1 MSIALL
7 TQVYD
12 ETRRLAIAGS
22 VVAPGDFRLKKLIP
36 PLEQV
41 GAKAPVFAK
50 VAEQVKSVVEAT
62 DMTSATALL
71 DLATLMSAVLYTQG
85 DAGIEG
91 ELQPIE
97 TTDLGLIATKTGA
110 RTLKPLL
117 EALTTKG
124 SGRLEIIRDAYE
136 RDLFRDMRLI
146 QPAVGAIDDSYPEIA
161 DLIVEKVLPLYGK
174 AILTPLRTTF
184 DQKGKTG
191 DARRLRLM
199 HRLDPVGSRELV
211 KQALENGSKEVKVAA
226 VECLGHDRDDLSF
239 LLEQAAAKAQDVRQA
254 AYRALA
260 RFEEDETVAV
270 LKKAFDGKD
279 LEQAVEPLRTNRS
292 PKLLKHMI
300 DAIRQ
305 ATEDFV
311 STKDKKEVSE
321 KATRLARMVRC
332 LAGRDD
338 ADSEAIILDLFGRR
352 ESLAERKGAMF
363 SGADLSAAIVEV
375 MAQGNGRLAATLI
388 EQHASLDARDLGV
401 CFAAARRILPA
412 DKVYEKFSSYLT
424 WKGDSRNKD
433 HHLNKRMIIVSQLV
447 SWNGQRDNESAT
459 VDPRW
464 LDRAVA
470 LGDASLV
477 HSLIRP
483 GHEGANRFLS
493 KAFAEQMEKGKQPY
507 DAVPIAIAMLCGQHP
522 EAIDATISVIQR
534 FNDKAH
540 YHLDQIGYFLSEL
553 PKSALPRLE
562 ALIPTLNDRLA
573 NELLSALQPLRDKS
587 D

>member
-62 DMTSATALL
+62 DKTSATALL

-91 ELQPIE
+91 DLQPIE

-124 SGRLEIIRDAYE
+124 SGRLETIRDACE

-146 QPAVGAIDDSYPEIA
+146 QPAVAAIDDSYPEIA
-161 DLIVEKVLPLYGK
+161 DMIVEKVLPLYGK

-184 DQKGKTG
+184 DLKGKTG

-226 VECLGHDRDDLSF
+226 VECLGQDRDDLSL

-260 RFEEDETVAV
+260 RFEEDEAVAI
-270 LKKAFDGKD
+270 LKKAFDGKE
-279 LEQAVEPLRTNRS
+279 LEFAVKPLRESRS
-292 PKLLKHMI
+292 PKLLNHMI
-300 DAIRQ
+300 AGIRK
-305 ATEDFV
+305 ATDELA
-311 STKDKKEVSE
+311 STKDKKEVSD
-321 KATRLARMVRC
+321 KATRLATMIGC

-338 ADSEAIILDLFGRR
+338 ADSEAVILEMFGRR
-352 ESLAERKGAMF
+352 ESLAQRKGATY
-363 SGADLSAAIVEV
+363 SGADLNSGIVGV
-375 MAQGNGRLAATLI
+375 MAQGSSRLVSILV
-388 EQHASLDARDLGV
+388 EQHASLPAHDLGS
-401 CFAAARRILPA
+401 CFAWAMRTLPPE
-412 DKVYEKFSSYLT
+412 KVYECFSPYLT
-424 WKGDSRNKD
+424 TKGDTRKKGTNVD
-433 HHLNKRMIIVSQLV
+433 KRSEILEELMIGS
-447 SWNGQRDNESAT
+447 GGTANESAKL
-459 VDPRW
+459 DPRW
-464 LDRAVA
+464 LDLAVA
-470 LGDASLV
+470 LEDANLV
-477 HSLIRP
+477 SWLIRP
-483 GHEGANRFLS
+483 GHEGAICFLS
-493 KAFAEQMEKGKQPY
+493 KSFGEQMKKGKLPY
-507 DAVPIAIAMLCGQHP
+507 DAQETATAMIRGKHP
-522 EAIDATISVIQR
+522 DAADATVALIDR
-534 FNDKAH
+534 FADKAH
-540 YHLDQIGYFLSEL
+540 YSLHRIGSFISEL
-553 PKSALPRLE
+553 PRSALPRLE
-562 ALIPTLNDRLA
+562 ALIPKLNEPLA
-573 NELLSALQPLRDKS
+573 NELLGWLQPLRDKS